1 MRTYKR
7 NQLLLQQD
15 KSLWPK
21 ENRINLKERKNS
33 RRDSLSKNIKIN
45 KNKNKKWV
53 NSLRRKPEEEI
64 KISKIEEEDRNRIID
79 QVKSIKGQDNI
90 LTPDPGDS
98 HWMIPTPH
106 HLSRDNKVRPGF
118 WTTLISPTDMKTEDH
133 LMRGGIKASLG
144 NLGKVETIISKED
157 RKRIKVTKIKSW
169 QGPNSYIMNEKIMEG
184 L

>member
-7 NQLLLQQD
+7 SQLLLQQD

-33 RRDSLSKNIKIN
+33 RPNSLSKNIKI
-45 KNKNKKWV
+45 NKNKKWV

-64 KISKIEEEDRNRIID
+64 KISKIEEKDRNRIID
-79 QVKSIKGQDNI
+79 PVKSTKGQDNI
-90 LTPDPGDS
+90 LTLDPGDS

-106 HLSRDNKVRPGF
+106 HQSRDNKVPPGF
-118 WTTLISPTDMKTEDH
+118 WITLISPIDMRTEDH
-133 LMRGGIKASLG
+133 PMRGGIKA
-144 NLGKVETIISKED
+144 NLGSQGKAETIISKED
-157 RKRIKVTKIKSW
+157 KKRIKVTRIKSW
-169 QGPNSYIMNEKIMEG
+169 QGPSSYIMNEKIMEG